1 MDKWFGADAE
11 RQSMLGLSRSEKQH
25 KLFQNQKETL
35 DLFLERGAISQGQ
48 YDESLN
54 DLCMKMGESV

>member
-11 RQSMLGLSRSEKQH
+11 GQSMLGLSWSEKQH
-25 KLFQNQKETL
+25 KLFQSQKETL

-48 YDESLN
+48 YDKSLN
-54 DLCMKMGESV
+54 DLCVKMGESV